1 MAKTVIDLD
10 EEALV
15 LAMARYGTKVK
26 KEAVNRALR
35 EAAGR
40 HEEET
45 DDLADWFQE
54 VGKRL
59 GRRIPAPPP
68 GAGDLPARHLGV
80 GVGWTRS
87 GRGGAPRGGDA
98 DR

>member
-10 EEALV
+10 EEALR
-15 LAMARYGTKVK
+15 LAMARYGTRVK

-40 HEEET
+40 QQEET

-59 GRRIPAPPP
+59 AEVDPRTTAWRR
-68 GAGDLPARHLGV
+68 
-80 GVGWTRS
+80 
-87 GRGGAPRGGDA
+87 
-98 DR
+98 

>member
-10 EEALV
+10 EEALT
-15 LAMARYGTKVK
+15 LAMARYGTKV

-40 HEEET
+40 HEQET
-45 DDLADWFQE
+45 DDPADWFQE

-59 GRRIPAPPP
+59 GAADPHTTAWRR
-68 GAGDLPARHLGV
+68 
-80 GVGWTRS
+80 
-87 GRGGAPRGGDA
+87 
-98 DR
+98 

>member
-10 EEALV
+10 EEALTR
-15 LAMARYGTKVK
+15 AMARYGTRVK

-40 HEEET
+40 QEKET

-59 GRRIPAPPP
+59 GEADPRATAWRR
-68 GAGDLPARHLGV
+68 
-80 GVGWTRS
+80 
-87 GRGGAPRGGDA
+87 
-98 DR
+98 

>member
-10 EEALV
+10 EDALT
-15 LAMARYGTKVK
+15 LAMARYGTRVK

-40 HEEET
+40 QEKET

-59 GRRIPAPPP
+59 SEADPRTTAWRR
-68 GAGDLPARHLGV
+68 
-80 GVGWTRS
+80 
-87 GRGGAPRGGDA
+87 
-98 DR
+98 

>member
-10 EEALV
+10 EEALT

-40 HEEET
+40 HEQET

-54 VGKRL
+54 VGRRL
-59 GRRIPAPPP
+59 GEADPRTTAWRR
-68 GAGDLPARHLGV
+68 
-80 GVGWTRS
+80 
-87 GRGGAPRGGDA
+87 
-98 DR
+98 

>member
-10 EEALV
+10 DEALA
-15 LAMARYGTKVK
+15 LAMAHYGTKVK

-35 EAAGR
+35 DAAGR
-40 HEEET
+40 REAET

-59 GRRIPAPPP
+59 AEVDSRKNAWRQ
-68 GAGDLPARHLGV
+68 
-80 GVGWTRS
+80 
-87 GRGGAPRGGDA
+87 
-98 DR
+98 

>member
-10 EEALV
+10 EEALT

-26 KEAVNRALR
+26 REAVNRALR

-40 HEEET
+40 HEEQT

-59 GRRIPAPPP
+59 GAADPHTTAWRR
-68 GAGDLPARHLGV
+68 
-80 GVGWTRS
+80 
-87 GRGGAPRGGDA
+87 
-98 DR
+98 

>member
-10 EEALV
+10 EEALT
-15 LAMARYGTKVK
+15 LAMARYGTRVK

-40 HEEET
+40 QEET

-59 GRRIPAPPP
+59 GEADPRASAWRR
-68 GAGDLPARHLGV
+68 
-80 GVGWTRS
+80 
-87 GRGGAPRGGDA
+87 
-98 DR
+98 

>member
-1 MAKTVIDLD
+1 MYACGRTQRWPKTVIDLD
-10 EEALV
+10 EEALA
-15 LAMARYGTKVK
+15 LAMARYGTKVR
-26 KEAVNRALR
+26 EAVNRALR

-59 GRRIPAPPP
+59 GAADPRTTAWRR
-68 GAGDLPARHLGV
+68 
-80 GVGWTRS
+80 
-87 GRGGAPRGGDA
+87 
-98 DR
+98 

>member
-1 MAKTVIDLD
+1 MYACGRSQRWPKTVIDLD
-10 EEALV
+10 EEALA

-26 KEAVNRALR
+26 EAVNRAPR

-59 GRRIPAPPP
+59 GAADPRTTAWRR
-68 GAGDLPARHLGV
+68 
-80 GVGWTRS
+80 
-87 GRGGAPRGGDA
+87 
-98 DR
+98 

>member
-1 MAKTVIDLD
+1 MYACGRRERWPKTVIDLD
-10 EEALV
+10 EEALA

-26 KEAVNRALR
+26 EAVNRAPR

-59 GRRIPAPPP
+59 GAADPRTTAWRR
-68 GAGDLPARHLGV
+68 
-80 GVGWTRS
+80 
-87 GRGGAPRGGDA
+87 
-98 DR
+98 